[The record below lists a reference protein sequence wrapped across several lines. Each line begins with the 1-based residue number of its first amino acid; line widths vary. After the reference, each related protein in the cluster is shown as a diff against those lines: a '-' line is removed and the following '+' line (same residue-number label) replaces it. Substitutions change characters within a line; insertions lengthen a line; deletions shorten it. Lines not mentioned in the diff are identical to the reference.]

1 METVWKIKQLR
12 PLNIIIINVISVF
25 NLMTVFLPLCSALCC
40 LCLEKVN
47 PASSAASPW
56 ASTSWA
62 ACWCWSEQST
72 SQVSVPWMVWIIF
85 QMLFLVSVL
94 NNKQIKKLA
103 VSTESVSIA
112 ATCIM
117 NFNIYQEIG
126 SLNVT
131 IRCVHT
137 NHIPLTPRSVTL
149 YAPWSKWNLAVF
161 VVSKDTP
168 RIKPLDPLKQK

>member
-1 METVWKIKQLR
+1 MFL
-12 PLNIIIINVISVF
+12 IINVISVF
-25 NLMTVFLPLCSALCC
+25 NLTTVFLPPCSALCC
-40 LCLEKVN
+40 LCLKKVN

-72 SQVSVPWMVWIIF
+72 SQVSVPWMAWFIF
-85 QMLFLVSVL
+85 KMLFLVYVL
-94 NNKQIKKLA
+94 NKKLA

-112 ATCIM
+112 ATRIM
-117 NFNIYQEIG
+117 NSNLYQEIG

-131 IRCVHT
+131 IRCAQR
-137 NHIPLTPRSVTL
+137 NHIPLTARSVTQH
-149 YAPWSKWNLAVF
+149 APWSKWNLAVF

-168 RIKPLDPLKQK
+168 RIKPPDALKQK